1 MYRKSVNVNTML
13 MVVVCLILSAI
24 LFQMSMGTTAY
35 GSMSV
40 TGVVLGSASKYSH
53 FRSAFLSMGI

>member
-24 LFQMSMGTTAY
+24 LFQMSMGTTA
-35 GSMSV
+35 
-40 TGVVLGSASKYSH
+40 
-53 FRSAFLSMGI
+53 